1 MTKTPMRV
9 GTDGRAQIPYD
20 VRVKLG
26 IKEGDQII
34 VEIESIITPM
44 RVGTDGRAQIPY
56 DVRVKLGIKE
66 GDQITVEIES
76 IIHEG
81 RLKSTMVVDE
91 FLRDESEQ
99 TIH

>member
-1 MTKTPMRV
+1 MTKTAMRV

-34 VEIESIITPM
+34 VEIES
-44 RVGTDGRAQIPY
+44 V
-56 DVRVKLGIKE
+56 
-66 GDQITVEIES
+66 
-76 IIHEG
+76 IHTG
-81 RLKSTMVVDE
+81 RLKSTAVVDE

-99 TIH
+99 STH

>member
-9 GTDGRAQIPYD
+9 GTDGRAQIPYA

-26 IKEGDQII
+26 IKEGDWIN
-34 VEIESIITPM
+34 
-44 RVGTDGRAQIPY
+44 
-56 DVRVKLGIKE
+56 
-66 GDQITVEIES
+66 VEIES

-81 RLKSTMVVDE
+81 RLKSTLVVDE

-99 TIH
+99 TIR